1 MKRHRFEASL
11 ALTLVAFLG
20 IAGPALAKELV
31 PFKGSLAGD
40 VSHTPDPPFDFVE
53 IDATGEGSH
62 LGTFTLAIPHL
73 VNTTTRTAV
82 GTYEFTAAN
91 GDMLFA
97 DFTGQATPTS
107 TPGVIHIVETATI
120 TGGTGR
126 FAGATGSFIAERLFD
141 RLEDTTIGTFTG
153 SISSLGANKR

>member
-1 MKRHRFEASL
+1 MKRHRFEVSL
-11 ALTLVAFLG
+11 ALTVVAVLG
-20 IAGPALAKELV
+20 IAGPALAGELV

-53 IDATGEGSH
+53 IDATGEASH
-62 LGTFTLAIPHL
+62 LGKFTLAIPHL
-73 VNTTTRTAV
+73 VNTATRTAV

-97 DFTGQATPTS
+97 DFTGQSTPTE

-126 FAGATGSFIAERLFD
+126 FADATGSFIAERLFD
-141 RLEDTTIGTFTG
+141 RIEDTTIGTFTG
-153 SISSLGANKR
+153 SISSPGANQR

>member
-1 MKRHRFEASL
+1 MLRRRFEIRFALCVVAVLGLTVPTL
-11 ALTLVAFLG
+11 AE
-20 IAGPALAKELV
+20 ELV
-31 PFKGSLAGD
+31 PFKGSLQGD

-53 IDATGEGSH
+53 IDAAGNASH
-62 LGTFTLAIPHL
+62 LGKFTLAIPHL

-82 GTYEFTAAN
+82 GTYEFAAAN

-97 DFTGQATPTS
+97 DFTGQSTPTS

-141 RLEDTTIGTFTG
+141 RIEDTTIGTFKG
-153 SISSLGANKR
+153 SISSPGANQR